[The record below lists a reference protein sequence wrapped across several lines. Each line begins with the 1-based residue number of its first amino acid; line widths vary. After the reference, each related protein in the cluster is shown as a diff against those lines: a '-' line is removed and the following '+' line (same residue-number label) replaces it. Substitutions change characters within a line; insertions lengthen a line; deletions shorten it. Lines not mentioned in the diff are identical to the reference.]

1 MRARDVGEVRGIL
14 GGRGQGKNDGGQ
26 GGGKVDDKTSH
37 LQYEIQLCWV
47 LGLREVNSDIWGV
60 FHDGA
65 ISRIWGSIHKTV
77 NLEIDISYLRN
88 MFSEPGDSF
97 LITLVNCSLFK
108 YTEFGS
114 LPTFDLQEIAQLS
127 PEILYVTNEDPLVIS
142 CVNGTMELI
151 YESIL
156 IALSPGINVS
166 YEDLTD
172 ANTRYW
178 NRIRT

>member
-1 MRARDVGEVRGIL
+1 
-14 GGRGQGKNDGGQ
+14 
-26 GGGKVDDKTSH
+26 
-37 LQYEIQLCWV
+37 
-47 LGLREVNSDIWGV
+47 
-60 FHDGA
+60 
-65 ISRIWGSIHKTV
+65 
-77 NLEIDISYLRN
+77 